1 MRSPALGCMGLPG
14 LHGVARRAHLF
25 GHQSSTSSTTRT
37 ASHEMTVFAPLML
50 TIIPN
55 GKRPARIPDV

>member
-1 MRSPALGCMGLPG
+1 
-14 LHGVARRAHLF
+14 
-25 GHQSSTSSTTRT
+25 
-37 ASHEMTVFAPLML
+37 MTVFAPLML